1 MNKKVGNNRT
11 CIWLER
17 LNDGMEHRVC
27 GFETWPCNCPYAPL
41 YSEVLIFHLNIASPP
56 PKCYIIRQPLVNP
69 GHEWRWVT
77 PAETWRCGLSQ
88 GWGTRICTA
97 CISMQIGFTFNE
109 TFIFVK
115 FHCRSHCKRRILSSW
130 SRIDFDKKK
139 MISPLASKFS
149 IFYGAQNFIITFTIT
164 CHFTLSWAT
173 WTQSTFSHCIS
184 LRCISFLSSKSNVG
198 NPIPMDVVNFCLDW
212 IPVT

>member
-1 MNKKVGNNRT
+1 MYLIRETEWRHGT
-11 CIWLER
+11 SR
-17 LNDGMEHRVC
+17 LWIRNLALQLSLC
-27 GFETWPCNCPYAPL
+27 SL
-41 YSEVLIFHLNIASPP
+41 VLWSTHISPEYRLPP